1 MFYIQD
7 IDMQGAFL

>member
-1 MFYIQD
+1 MFYRQD